1 MHRLYRMSPLKL
13 LTTFWTGW
21 ELLLRIKNFSLR
33 RSVRMA
39 GGRTEKRQMIKGSDI
54 IELFLE
60 IPKWQAIC
68 CLGRTGSFPMPRR
81 SSADPIAESLQNIF
95 KGTFLSRVIDLTD
108 ATGDHNCSIGSYSL
122 APPVL
127 RLHETSFWLRT
138 RDTRGELCQ
147 YAFKNNT
154 LALRKLKPYRNVV
167 PKIDKVRDVF
177 S

>member
-21 ELLLRIKNFSLR
+21 ELLLRIKNFSLK

-81 SSADPIAESLQNIF
+81 SSADPIVESLQNIF
-95 KGTFLSRVIDLTD
+95 KDTFLRHVIDSTD
-108 ATGDHNCSIGSYSL
+108 VIGGHNCSTGSYSP
-122 APPVL
+122 APQAL
-127 RLHETSFWLRT
+127 RLHGTSSWLRIY
-138 RDTRGELCQ
+138 DTG
-147 YAFKNNT
+147 YWW
-154 LALRKLKPYRNVV
+154 
-167 PKIDKVRDVF
+167 
-177 S
+177 